1 MRPILALALLSCAYG
16 QQKNVT
22 YTTDLNGRRV
32 VAGESVT
39 SGSDGATEKTVRL
52 QSINGHR
59 VPFES
64 VEERVLRDDATGKSV
79 ERIVRRYDQTGNPL
93 PPEKTVVEEEK
104 SGNTSV
110 IRTTTFRGDLNG
122 RLLPAERTVTE
133 SRTSGSTTNA
143 EVIVERPNLNGGFAL
158 AEKRTIVTED
168 RGDRG
173 QIANTYVYRP
183 GGGGALVEALRETR
197 EEIKQGD
204 RMKVN
209 TATYEPDVQGRLNL
223 RSQAVETVAKNA
235 DGTESVERTLYR
247 VEAPGVAG
255 SSSSS
260 PRLVEQQLIDRRA
273 AGGEVVET
281 LSVRRPSLSDPNRL
295 SAPEKVSETV
305 CQGKCLPDPKL
316 APKQN

>member
-1 MRPILALALLSCAYG
+1 MRPILALAFLTGAYA
-16 QQKNVT
+16 QQSTVT
-22 YTTDLNGRRV
+22 YNRDLNGRQV

-39 SGSDGATEKTVRL
+39 ARNDGASEKTVRL
-52 QSINGHR
+52 QSINGRR

-64 VEERVLRDDATGKSV
+64 VEERVLRDDASGKSI

-93 PPEKTVVEEEK
+93 PPEKVLVEEEK

-110 IRTTTFRGDLNG
+110 IRTTTFRGDVNG
-122 RLLPAERTVTE
+122 RLNPAERTVTE

-143 EVIVERPNLNGGFAL
+143 EVIVERPNLNGGFAV

-173 QIANTYVYRP
+173 KLANTYIYRP
-183 GGGGALVEALRETR
+183 GGGGGLVEALRETR

-204 RMKVN
+204 QVRVN
-209 TATYEPDVQGRLNL
+209 SATYEPDIQGRLNL

-255 SSSSS
+255 SATSG
-260 PRLVEQQLIDRRA
+260 PRLVEQQLVDRRA
-273 AGGEVVET
+273 AGAEVVET
-281 LSVRRPSLSDPNRL
+281 LSVRRPSLSDPSRL
-295 SAPEKVSETV
+295 GTPEKISETV
-305 CQGKCLPDPKL
+305 CQGKCLPDPKP